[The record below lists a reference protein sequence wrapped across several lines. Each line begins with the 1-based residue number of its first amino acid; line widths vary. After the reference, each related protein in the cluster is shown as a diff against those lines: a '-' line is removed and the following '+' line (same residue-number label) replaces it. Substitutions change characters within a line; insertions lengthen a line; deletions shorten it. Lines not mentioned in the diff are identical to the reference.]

1 MFGRRPSVTSRRGV
15 VAAAHPLAAQA
26 GARILSN
33 GGNAFDAAVATA
45 AALNVVEP
53 YMSGLAGM
61 GTAMVYVAAER
72 RVRCLDFTP
81 AVPLKFDSIARRY
94 DDLTRGPHGVGPPA
108 SLAGWMKLLDTYGT
122 RTTAELFAD
131 AIDLAR
137 GGFPVSEGNA
147 HMIGGRL
154 NDIAEIF
161 PGWSE
166 IFLDNDEEPGAG
178 WMLHQHDLADTY
190 EALVSEGPDYLYHGA
205 LGQALVN
212 EIQALGGAL
221 AMEDLAAVEARWQDP
236 IRIAYRDLEVNGAPP
251 PSEGFQMLM
260 TLGLVSHLDIG
271 ALERNGPEHLDA
283 MIRAIRLSSRVRFR
297 HANAPIEIVEEILG
311 DENLDRLRGLLDSS
325 EAISGPTEQIGA
337 APAPGSMPD
346 PMLEHTTSFSVMDA
360 EGNAVCLTQSLGAG
374 FGSGIVVQ
382 GHGVL
387 TNDLLRWGDLNP
399 LSPNHLY
406 PGAPLSLPIAPTIT
420 LRDGEPVLA
429 LGTPGSYGI
438 CQTQPQALVQ
448 HVDFGLDV
456 QAAIEAPRMRLMDG
470 DLVLVESR
478 IDQSVIDALVARG
491 HGAEATDP
499 WTMAVGG
506 MQGASRNP
514 ATGALQGGADP
525 RRDGYAIGV

>member
-45 AALNVVEP
+45 AALDVVEP

-81 AVPLKFDSIARRY
+81 AVPLKFDPIARRY

-122 RTTAELFAD
+122 RTRAEVFAD

-147 HMIGGRL
+147 HMISGRL
-154 NDIAEIF
+154 NDIAERF
-161 PGWSE
+161 AGWSE
-166 IFLDNDEEPGAG
+166 IFLDHGEEPDAG
-178 WMLHQHDLADTY
+178 WMLHQHDLAATY
-190 EALVSEGPDYLYHGA
+190 EALVSEGADHLYHGP
-205 LGQALVN
+205 LGQALVS

-221 AMEDLAAVEARWQDP
+221 SMDDLAAVEARWMEP
-236 IRIAYRDLEVNGAPP
+236 IQIPYRDLEVNGAPP

-260 TLGLVSHLDIG
+260 TLALVSHLDIG
-271 ALERNGPEHLDA
+271 ALERNGVEHLDA
-283 MIRAIRLSSRVRFR
+283 MIRAIRLSSRARFR

-311 DENLDRLRGLLDSS
+311 DQNLDRLRGLLDSP
-325 EAISGPTEQIGA
+325 EALNGPTEQIGA
-337 APAPGSMPD
+337 PPPLGSQPD

-360 EGNAVCLTQSLGAG
+360 EGNAICLTQSLGAG

-406 PGAPLSLPIAPTIT
+406 AGAPLSLPIAPTIT

-456 QAAIEAPRMRLMDG
+456 QVAIEAPRMRLMDG
-470 DLVLVESR
+470 DTVLVESR
-478 IDQSVIDALVARG
+478 IDQSVIDALSARG

-499 WTMAVGG
+499 WTMGVGG
-506 MQGASRNP
+506 MQGASRNLD
-514 ATGALQGGADP
+514 TGALQGGADP

>member
-45 AALNVVEP
+45 AALDVVEP

-131 AIDLAR
+131 AIELAR

-221 AMEDLAAVEARWQDP
+221 SMADLAAVEARWQDP

-271 ALERNGPEHLDA
+271 ALERSGAEHLDA

-297 HANAPIEIVEEILG
+297 HANAPIESRRRNPGRRESG
-311 DENLDRLRGLLDSS
+311 SAARSAGL
-325 EAISGPTEQIGA
+325 
-337 APAPGSMPD
+337 
-346 PMLEHTTSFSVMDA
+346 
-360 EGNAVCLTQSLGAG
+360 
-374 FGSGIVVQ
+374 
-382 GHGVL
+382 
-387 TNDLLRWGDLNP
+387 
-399 LSPNHLY
+399 
-406 PGAPLSLPIAPTIT
+406 
-420 LRDGEPVLA
+420 
-429 LGTPGSYGI
+429 
-438 CQTQPQALVQ
+438 
-448 HVDFGLDV
+448 
-456 QAAIEAPRMRLMDG
+456 
-470 DLVLVESR
+470 
-478 IDQSVIDALVARG
+478 ARG
-491 HGAEATDP
+491 HQRSHGAD
-499 WTMAVGG
+499 W
-506 MQGASRNP
+506 SR
-514 ATGALQGGADP
+514 GGAGLAARSHAGAHHLVLGDGRRRQRRVSDPKP
-525 RRDGYAIGV
+525 RRRVRLGHCGPGAWRADQRFAAGGAI